1 MFGYAETEA
10 VGKSLYLII
19 PDDKRDVEADIL
31 RRLKMG
37 EGIEPFQTTR
47 CHRDGRK
54 VPISITISPIKSRGG
69 ELVGASSTR
78 EGTQASVTV
87 SGRARFS
94 AAEGIRTAVAYGPR
108 GRVRLDVCAGTGRR
122 YGAARP

>member
-1 MFGYAETEA
+1 
-10 VGKSLYLII
+10 
-19 PDDKRDVEADIL
+19 
-31 RRLKMG
+31 MG
-37 EGIEPFQTTR
+37 ERIEPFQTTR
-47 CHRDGRK
+47 RHRDGRM
-54 VPISITISPIKSRGG
+54 VPISITISAIKSRGG

-94 AAEGIRTAVAYGPR
+94 AAEGIRTAVLSHMGLAVASDWMFAPELADG
-108 GRVRLDVCAGTGRR
+108 